1 MHGMALD
8 LRTSPDSKK
17 NKEWM
22 QTALA
27 LVKLHVDGGAG
38 NVPDGR
44 EDRIP
49 GVVQGIID
57 AAHGLDDGKPQYVL
71 LRSC

>member
-1 MHGMALD
+1 
-8 LRTSPDSKK
+8 
-17 NKEWM
+17 M

-27 LVKLHVDGGAG
+27 LVKLHVEGGAG

-57 AAHGLDDGKPQYVL
+57 TADGLDDGKPRYVL